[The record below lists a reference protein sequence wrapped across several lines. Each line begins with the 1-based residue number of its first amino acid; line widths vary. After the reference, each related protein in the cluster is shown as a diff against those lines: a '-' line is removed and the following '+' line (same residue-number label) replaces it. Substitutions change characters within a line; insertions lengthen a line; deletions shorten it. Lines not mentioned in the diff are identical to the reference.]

1 MDVDS
6 VLQRLDRLTQDEAH
20 TTTAEIF
27 KVIHGLVQ
35 NVNGVMDGNPT
46 CPSHRPLSIERH
58 YLDGK
63 QSVDGIRQALGMF
76 CR

>member
-1 MDVDS
+1 M
-6 VLQRLDRLTQDEAH
+6 LQRLDRLTQDEAH
-20 TTTAEIF
+20 TTAAEIF

-35 NVNGVMDGNPT
+35 NVNGVMDGAQT
-46 CPSHRPLSIERH
+46 RSSHRPLSFDPPS
-58 YLDGK
+58 LDGK